1 MKLSQSVTYAVH
13 AALRLAAK
21 LESGPVPCGQIAEQG
36 HMPER
41 FLLQILRDMSK
52 QGILHSTRGG
62 GGGFMLERDPAE
74 ISLLQLIEAVEGPM
88 SAGLPINVSLPEQSR
103 SRLQDTLR
111 RITDTTRD
119 QLGAVKLTDLME
131 MPVVVGEVVGAA

>member
-13 AALRLAAK
+13 AALRLAEKPEA
-21 LESGPVPCGQIAEQG
+21 GPVPCGQLAEEG
-36 HMPER
+36 RMPER

-74 ISLLQLIEAVEGPM
+74 ISLLQVIEAVDGPV
-88 SAGLPINVSLPEQSR
+88 SAGLPINVTLPEQSR
-103 SRLQDTLR
+103 SRLQETLR

-119 QLGAVKLTDLME
+119 QLGAVKLTDLMDV
-131 MPVVVGEVVGAA
+131 PVVVGEALGVA